1 MLNKSFGVA
10 SYNRKLAKKHKKID
24 NPVKMKPI
32 VDFTTETSKETEW
45 DNIACVHR
53 DTLVATTW
61 SFKQQKMGELK
72 LRHPRFKVCFLTF
85 VKEKAYSDK
94 ILILIISYVQRSKKF
109 LIATST
115 QFHCATF
122 LFVFF

>member
-1 MLNKSFGVA
+1 MFFFSGEDSTLRSFSTETDLLNKSFGVA

-72 LRHPRFKVCFLTF
+72 LRHQRFKVC
-85 VKEKAYSDK
+85 
-94 ILILIISYVQRSKKF
+94 LII
-109 LIATST
+109 
-115 QFHCATF
+115 
-122 LFVFF
+122 LF

>member
-1 MLNKSFGVA
+1 
-10 SYNRKLAKKHKKID
+10 
-24 NPVKMKPI
+24 MKPI

-94 ILILIISYVQRSKKF
+94 WYFVTIIVLTYCEKK
-109 LIATST
+109 
-115 QFHCATF
+115 
-122 LFVFF
+122 LF

>member
-1 MLNKSFGVA
+1 
-10 SYNRKLAKKHKKID
+10 
-24 NPVKMKPI
+24 MKPI

-72 LRHPRFKVCFLTF
+72 LRHQRFKVCT
-85 VKEKAYSDK
+85 
-94 ILILIISYVQRSKKF
+94 YV
-109 LIATST
+109 
-115 QFHCATF
+115 
-122 LFVFF
+122 

>member
-1 MLNKSFGVA
+1 
-10 SYNRKLAKKHKKID
+10 
-24 NPVKMKPI
+24 MKPI

-72 LRHPRFKVCFLTF
+72 LRHQRFKVTTTGSPLIGRFLGPRKNH
-85 VKEKAYSDK
+85 V
-94 ILILIISYVQRSKKF
+94 LIEIRPIRG
-109 LIATST
+109 
-115 QFHCATF
+115 
-122 LFVFF
+122 VFMV

>member
-72 LRHPRFKVCFLTF
+72 LRHQRFKVW
-85 VKEKAYSDK
+85 EHAK
-94 ILILIISYVQRSKKF
+94 IQQTK
-109 LIATST
+109 IAVTKI
-115 QFHCATF
+115 
-122 LFVFF
+122 

>member
-1 MLNKSFGVA
+1 
-10 SYNRKLAKKHKKID
+10 
-24 NPVKMKPI
+24 MKPI

-72 LRHPRFKVCFLTF
+72 LRHQRFKVPMFDNF
-85 VKEKAYSDK
+85 
-94 ILILIISYVQRSKKF
+94 IS
-109 LIATST
+109 IAE
-115 QFHCATF
+115 FYAWWV
-122 LFVFF
+122 LKR

>member
-1 MLNKSFGVA
+1 
-10 SYNRKLAKKHKKID
+10 
-24 NPVKMKPI
+24 MKPI

-72 LRHPRFKVCFLTF
+72 LRHQRFKVCTYF
-85 VKEKAYSDK
+85 DN
-94 ILILIISYVQRSKKF
+94 LILVAEFYTWLVLERQDF
-109 LIATST
+109 
-115 QFHCATF
+115 
-122 LFVFF
+122 

>member
-1 MLNKSFGVA
+1 
-10 SYNRKLAKKHKKID
+10 
-24 NPVKMKPI
+24 MKPI

-72 LRHPRFKVCFLTF
+72 LRHPRFKVC
-85 VKEKAYSDK
+85 
-94 ILILIISYVQRSKKF
+94 LIILFRLRNFMHGGSWTQRRDF
-109 LIATST
+109 
-115 QFHCATF
+115 
-122 LFVFF
+122 